1 MLEPDS
7 EARGLATS
15 DAQRSSIDE
24 APRRSEP
31 SVFFLGSGLMFMF
44 GALLFFGIAAYQL
57 ATFDRHPS
65 AALYQLMSHPSRGV
79 DTSGPISDREK
90 MDIVEALTL
99 TFIAPLLEITCAIVC
114 AVIGVHLLKAAGAVT
129 RYVIPP
135 HDYQLLAPAIRDG
148 NEQAISEYIRL
159 SSLSGISG
167 TFTKIGL
174 TGLPLA
180 TIALTVILGAMSLVD
195 MKFYDLAQ
203 LTLGAFIGSYVQKRT
218 ETVPRSADANTPP
231 KL

>member
-99 TFIAPLLEITCAIVC
+99 TFIDPLLEITCAIVC
-114 AVIGVHLLKAAGAVT
+114 AVIGVHDELKGQVPLGFLVLKAGVRKVRAEIAAEAVQLVRDRIGPVASFKTALVVERLPKTRSGKILRQTMRKIADGEEYKMPATIDDPTILGEIKEGLKAAG
-129 RYVIPP
+129 
-135 HDYQLLAPAIRDG
+135 
-148 NEQAISEYIRL
+148 
-159 SSLSGISG
+159 
-167 TFTKIGL
+167 
-174 TGLPLA
+174 
-180 TIALTVILGAMSLVD
+180 
-195 MKFYDLAQ
+195 
-203 LTLGAFIGSYVQKRT
+203 FI
-218 ETVPRSADANTPP
+218 
-231 KL
+231 